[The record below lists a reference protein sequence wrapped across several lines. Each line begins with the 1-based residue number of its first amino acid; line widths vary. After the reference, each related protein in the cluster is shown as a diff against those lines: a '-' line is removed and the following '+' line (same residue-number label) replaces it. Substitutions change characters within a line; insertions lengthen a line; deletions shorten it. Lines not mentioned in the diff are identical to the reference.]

1 MATTKETKKKATAK
15 TTAKKTE
22 PKATAKKAE
31 AKKEPAKKTAAKKT
45 TKVEWRDGYPNKNGL
60 FLCKLDGE
68 EVILRHTVCTINGKH
83 KWATIDNR
91 LPLGK
96 ELLWSGDPLGIEELD
111 AFLAKKK

>member
-1 MATTKETKKKATAK
+1 MAEKKETKKTTTTKKSEPK
-15 TTAKKTE
+15 TTAKKTTT
-22 PKATAKKAE
+22 KKTTAKK
-31 AKKEPAKKTAAKKT
+31 
-45 TKVEWRDGYPNKNGL
+45 VEWFEGYPKQNGL

-68 EVILRHTVCTINGKH
+68 EVILRHTVCTINCKH
-83 KWATIDNR
+83 KWSTIDSR

>member
-1 MATTKETKKKATAK
+1 MAEKKETKKTTTTKKSEPKTIAKKSEAKAPAKKTTTKK
-15 TTAKKTE
+15 TTAKK
-22 PKATAKKAE
+22 
-31 AKKEPAKKTAAKKT
+31 
-45 TKVEWRDGYPNKNGL
+45 VEWNEGYPKQNGL

-68 EVILRHTVCTINGKH
+68 EVILRHTVCTINCKH
-83 KWATIDNR
+83 KWSTIDSR